1 MGADLKMNIVFLGA
15 PGAGKGTQA
24 ASVAQELN
32 LAHIATGDLFRQ
44 AQSQDTELARQ
55 AKYYMEKGQL
65 VPDEI
70 TIKMVLERIAEP
82 DCVGGVIF
90 DGFPRNLN
98 QAEALDKALADQ
110 GKAVEKVV
118 YIKVAEQEL
127 LKRLTGRWICRN
139 CQTPY
144 HEITSPPKVKGICD
158 KCGGELYQ
166 RADDKEETIKERLK
180 VFFNETS
187 ALIDYYSRGGKLLE
201 IDGEGKVEEVS
212 KRITASLKEE
222 FVPEG
227 L

>member
-1 MGADLKMNIVFLGA
+1 MSADLKINIVFLGA

-24 ASVAQELN
+24 ANVAQELN
-32 LAHIATGDLFRQ
+32 LVHIATGDLFRQ

-70 TIKMVLERIAEP
+70 TIKMVLERISET
-82 DCVGGVIF
+82 DCANGVIF

-98 QAEALDKALADQ
+98 QAEALDKALGDQ
-110 GKAVEKVV
+110 GKVVNKVV

-127 LKRLTGRWICRN
+127 LKRLTGRWICRK

-144 HEITSPPKVKGICD
+144 HEVNSPPKVEGICD

-166 RADDKEETIKERLK
+166 RADDKEETIKERLQ
-180 VFFNETS
+180 VYFNETA
-187 ALIDYYSRGGKLLE
+187 ALIDYYSRKGKLLE
-201 IDGEGKVEEVS
+201 IEGEGKVEEVS

-222 FVPEG
+222 FVR
-227 L
+227 